1 MKVGD
6 LVKENWGIQRI
17 GIIVAEVSRPPTS
30 RRRLFK
36 VLWDRHSPTLPET
49 LTGPLWES
57 QAEVISESR

>member
-6 LVKENWGIQRI
+6 LVKESWGLERV
-17 GIIVAEVSRPPTS
+17 GIVVAEVPRPPCRS
-30 RRRLFK
+30 HRRLFK
-36 VLWDRHSPTLPET
+36 VLWDRHSPTLPT